1 VPAARF
7 AETVAP
13 NAMTRNFK
21 VESDEFSLTGYRVNS
36 AEIRAN
42 QLVFA
47 ARGRAVKR
55 EKLFRKGNRLIIS

>member
-1 VPAARF
+1 
-7 AETVAP
+7 
-13 NAMTRNFK
+13 MTRNFK